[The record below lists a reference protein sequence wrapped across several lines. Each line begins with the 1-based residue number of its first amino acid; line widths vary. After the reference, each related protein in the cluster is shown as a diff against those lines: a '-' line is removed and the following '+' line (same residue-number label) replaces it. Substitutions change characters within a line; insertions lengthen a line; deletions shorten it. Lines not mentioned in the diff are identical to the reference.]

1 MGKKKTAT
9 NQVTTNHSV
18 VTPTTPDWLSNG
30 AQSLN
35 WGIQK
40 IGGASPYD
48 YVAPVSALER
58 QAESGASALGRL
70 AGGDAKTAGSDAWF
84 SSLLGG
90 PAPSVSSASLLDNL
104 SAYYSPYRQE
114 VVDAATADFDFDA
127 GRTRAAQDLAIAGQG
142 AFGGSGAALAK
153 SATEGELARARS
165 SGVSQLLH
173 QMFTTSAGLSGQDAD
188 RRQQAS
194 TANAQMALLDSQM
207 KIQAALDRAASRR
220 ADVAA
225 QASLGAQL
233 RGADDAMRKAPL
245 TVLGSQIDMF
255 SGLPLALFKG
265 QVENST
271 GTNNS
276 TTKESGASVG
286 EFAQLIGSLS
296 GFPMPSMGGRKA

>member
-9 NQVTTNHSV
+9 HQTTTNHSV

-58 QAESGASALGRL
+58 QAETAAFGLGKP
-70 AGGDAKTAGSDAWF
+70 AGGDAWF
-84 SSLLGG
+84 SNLLDA
-90 PAPSVSSASLLDNL
+90 PAPDVSPASLLDNL

-165 SGVSQLLH
+165 SGLSQRLH

-194 TANAQMALLDSQM
+194 TANAQMASQDRQM
-207 KIQAALDRAASRR
+207 KIQAALDRAASHR
-220 ADVAA
+220 ADIAA
-225 QASLGAQL
+225 QAALGAQL

-265 QVENST
+265 QVETST

-276 TTKESGASVG
+276 TSKESGASLG
-286 EFAQLIGSLS
+286 EIAQLISSIS
-296 GFPMPSMGGRKA
+296 GFKPPSLGGSKT